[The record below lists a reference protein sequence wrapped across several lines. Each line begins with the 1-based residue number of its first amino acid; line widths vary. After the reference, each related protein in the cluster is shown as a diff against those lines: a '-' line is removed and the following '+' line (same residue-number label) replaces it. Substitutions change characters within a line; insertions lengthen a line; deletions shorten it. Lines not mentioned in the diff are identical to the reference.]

1 MVRNSVVL
9 RKNPHIF
16 GLLKFRS
23 PSLFPPNYFSRIVL
37 NYDFI
42 YVVSYELIIK
52 VGININIVSYK

>member
-9 RKNPHIF
+9 RKKNIF
-16 GLLKFRS
+16 GLLKLRS

-37 NYDFI
+37 NLDFI

-52 VGININIVSYK
+52 VGININIASYK